1 MKLEEKRLTIQFLKD
16 SNRVYFRE
24 VTEIISISENHFKEK
39 SNLLREF
46 HIPSEYNQ
54 SVLYLKE
61 LIKTFE
67 IFSFYKFSKE
77 YEVLYMEEEN
87 IYEDI
92 IQLYKSMFSREDLIV
107 RTK

>member
-1 MKLEEKRLTIQFLKD
+1 MKLEEKRLIIQFLKD

-46 HIPSEYNQ
+46 YIPSEYSQ
-54 SVLYLKE
+54 SISYLEE

-67 IFSFYKFSKE
+67 IFSFYKFSEE

-87 IYEDI
+87 IYGDI
-92 IQLYKSMFSREDLIV
+92 IQIYKSMFSREDLIV

>member
-1 MKLEEKRLTIQFLKD
+1 MELKEKTLTIQFLKD
-16 SNRVYFRE
+16 SSRVYFRE

-54 SVLYLKE
+54 SILYLE
-61 LIKTFE
+61 ERIKTFE
-67 IFSFYKFSKE
+67 IFSFYKFSEE

-87 IYEDI
+87 IYGDI
-92 IQLYKSMFSREDLIV
+92 IQLYKNMFNREDLIE
-107 RTK
+107 KIK

>member
-1 MKLEEKRLTIQFLKD
+1 MKLKEKTLTIQFLKD
-16 SNRVYFRE
+16 SSRVYFRE
-24 VTEIISISENHFKEK
+24 VTEIIDISEGYFKEK

-54 SVLYLKE
+54 SILYLEE

-67 IFSFYKFSKE
+67 IFSFYKFSEE

-87 IYEDI
+87 IYGNI
-92 IQLYKSMFSREDLIV
+92 IQLYKNMFNREDLIE
-107 RTK
+107 KIK